1 MSHSL
6 PSRLRE
12 GTGEGM
18 DGQSPK
24 PAARACD
31 LRNNATLAERVL
43 RRALSARE
51 ITGIR
56 LNRQVPIGPNVCDFV
71 SRGAKPVIEVD
82 GGQHGWRAEQDR
94 ARSALIEAR
103 GFRVLRFWNDDVVG
117 RLQRVASETERLL
130 AELSSPDPSRQ
141 REG

>member
-56 LNRQVPIGPNVCDFV
+56 FNRQVPIV